1 MENGMS
7 ADEIS
12 KLTYSSFSCERDENT
27 PGVRFC
33 IMFEPRNL
41 KNEEGK
47 KNFMP
52 SEDHSSEITWVWGKG
67 KVPVLTLLLVLS
79 FLISC
84 KVCRF
89 YGNND
94 LSVAF

>member
-1 MENGMS
+1 MENGMT

-33 IMFEPRNL
+33 ILFEPRNL

-47 KNFMP
+47 KTSCHP
-52 SEDHSSEITWVWGKG
+52 KITVVRSPG
-67 KVPVLTLLLVLS
+67 
-79 FLISC
+79 
-84 KVCRF
+84 
-89 YGNND
+89 YGGRGRYPC
-94 LSVAF
+94 